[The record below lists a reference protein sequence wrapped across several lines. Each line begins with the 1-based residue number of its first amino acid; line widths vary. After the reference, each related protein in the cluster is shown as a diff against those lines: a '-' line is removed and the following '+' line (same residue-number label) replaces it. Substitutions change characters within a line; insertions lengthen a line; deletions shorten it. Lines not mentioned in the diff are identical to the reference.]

1 MRLPS
6 ARLVGRMLRDIAI
19 LCVALA
25 FAGMACIP
33 TVEDQPPRAARR
45 RAPGATAQAVHGEA
59 PVQVEIA
66 EFPKPAPLV
75 AAPYTAKTGNTYAD
89 RFLELWNDIHAAKNG
104 YFSPEGV
111 PYHAVETLLV
121 EAPDHGHETTS
132 EAFSYWMWLEAAY
145 GRFGAVNLLFNNA
158 GVAGTGG
165 YLWENSEADWR
176 WTLGVNVM
184 GVAHGIRRFVPRMIA
199 AGLDEE
205 GGHIVNSASI
215 AGWLCAP
222 LLGVYNASKAAVV
235 SASET
240 LYHDLKLAGS
250 RIGVSVLCPAFVP
263 TAIFASERNRP
274 ADLANADAPTASQRL
289 ARAAGEKAVAGGKFS
304 ADDVAAQ
311 TFEAIRARRFY
322 VFTHQQIMPAVRA
335 RLDAALEGAEPADP
349 YAGRPGA
356 RPSPAA

>member
-1 MRLPS
+1 MRQFEGKVAVITGGGSGFGAAFARQAQRLGMRIVLADVQADALEQQVEALRREGAEVIGVRCDVS
-6 ARLVGRMLRDIAI
+6 SDAEVARLA
-19 LCVALA
+19 
-25 FAGMACIP
+25 
-33 TVEDQPPRAARR
+33 
-45 RAPGATAQAVHGEA
+45 
-59 PVQVEIA
+59 
-66 EFPKPAPLV
+66 
-75 AAPYTAKTGNTYAD
+75 
-89 RFLELWNDIHAAKNG
+89 
-104 YFSPEGV
+104 
-111 PYHAVETLLV
+111 
-121 EAPDHGHETTS
+121 
-132 EAFSYWMWLEAAY
+132 EAAY

-356 RPSPAA
+356 RPRPAA